1 MLFIQGAIY
10 AKPFKPK
17 QEAGGD
23 AGKQYDTAYDGD
35 QKIPGIDNGF
45 TAVNI
50 GTSANEQNKSFDV
63 CDIAYDNKSYKPLG
77 GNDDY
82 AVVNKG
88 NSTVKENECFEEVY
102 DTTHDN
108 KKNKQPLSSNN
119 DYAVL
124 SVRSHNT
131 KGFGKS
137 NLAQPDDVY
146 DSAEGEKHKT
156 MSHPSNDY
164 AVFNS
169 NNGNKHGNDKASTLY
184 DTATD
189 KKMRPGNNDYDFCE
203 LDND

>member
-1 MLFIQGAIY
+1 MSFIPGVIY

-23 AGKQYDTAYDGD
+23 VGKEYETAYDGD
-35 QKIPGIDNGF
+35 EKIPAIDNGY

-50 GTSANEQNKSFDV
+50 GTSANEKSKSFEV
-63 CDIAYDNKSYKPLG
+63 CTIAHDNKPLS
-77 GNDDY
+77 GNNDY

-88 NSTVKENECFEEVY
+88 KSTVKENECFKDVY

-119 DYAVL
+119 EYAVL
-124 SVRSHNT
+124 SVRSDNT

-137 NLAQPDDVY
+137 NLTQPDDVY
-146 DSAEGEKHKT
+146 DSAEGGKHKT
-156 MSHPSNDY
+156 MSHPSNDC

-169 NNGNKHGNDKASTLY
+169 NNGDKHGNDKANTLY
-184 DTATD
+184 DTATE
-189 KKMRPGNNDYDFCE
+189 KKMRPGNNDFDFCE
-203 LDND
+203 LHTD